1 MPMQCDKCGTRTR
14 VVNSRTADTDE
25 THRGPLFHHAQ
36 KLVGWYT
43 QDWVVRQRKCPA
55 CGDAPITVEV
65 LAADFTA
72 MLTRAGCQ
80 K

>member
-1 MPMQCDKCGTRTR
+1 MCCEKCGAKTR
-14 VVNSRTADTDE
+14 VTNSRTANADS
-25 THRGPLFHHAQ
+25 THRGALFEHAQ

-43 QDWVVRQRKCPA
+43 QDWVVRQRSCPT
-55 CGDAPITVEV
+55 CGDAPITVEI
-65 LAADFTA
+65 LSADFTA